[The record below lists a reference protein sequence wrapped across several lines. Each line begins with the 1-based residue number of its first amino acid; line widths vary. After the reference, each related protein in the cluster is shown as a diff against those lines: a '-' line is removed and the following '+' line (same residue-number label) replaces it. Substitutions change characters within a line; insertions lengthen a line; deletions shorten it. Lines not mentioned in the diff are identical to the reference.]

1 MKANQSCFWISLAC
15 ALISLVS
22 PLRAADNPGAVL
34 FKDGQV
40 WALEGNSAVFLTNDV
55 QLPNA
60 IIVRTNG
67 TFKVGAHSP
76 RLFAEG
82 QILGAD
88 GMLLS
93 PDGAIEPVID
103 HIVLDAGKTVLSV
116 NGGRAALNQDLLLG
130 KDKRL
135 TPDRAL
141 LGNDGSWMRVIDG
154 QLFTPDGKTIPAVD
168 SISLQAGK
176 VVVQKE
182 GTQLTVEP
190 GRSIMMNEGTK
201 VFGDGTVVSRDGQ
214 TTQLSEGQIITL
226 EGVVKLR

>member
-1 MKANQSCFWISLAC
+1 MKPKRSLSWISLAC
-15 ALISLVS
+15 GLVALIS
-22 PLRAADNPGAVL
+22 PLRAADNPEAVL

-40 WALEGNSAVFLTNDV
+40 WALEGNKAVFLTNDV
-55 QLPNA
+55 QMPKA
-60 IIVRTNG
+60 ITVSTNG

-76 RLFAEG
+76 RSLAEG

-93 PDGAIEPVID
+93 PNGRIEPVID
-103 HIVLDAGKTVLSV
+103 HIALDAGKTISSV
-116 NGGRAALNQDLLLG
+116 NGERAALNQDVQLG

-135 TPDRAL
+135 TPDHAL
-141 LGNDGSWMRVIDG
+141 LGSDGSWMRVIDG
-154 QLFTPDGKTIPAVD
+154 QLFTPDGKTIPGVD
-168 SISLQAGK
+168 SVSLQTGK

-190 GRSIMMNEGTK
+190 GRSIMMNDGTK
-201 VFGDGTVVSRDGQ
+201 VFGDGTVVGRDGQ